1 MGGRTGCSRAQV
13 DSKFSEER
21 PPLPDGRQACRRTLS
36 PAAGAAHRAQHEREV
51 GAAGDGV
58 AEHARL
64 DGLGQGAFRAQ
75 LLHVCVWGGGVG
87 GGGGGGDWGGVAAL
101 EIEEELRGSGEDRRG
116 EPGNRTVHAA
126 TPRGAAAQPARLAR
140 RPASRLLCWFA
151 LSAAAH
157 LHNPPFL
164 PPLLALAAAVQHTV
178 SVGGHLGGG
187 GGGGRGG
194 GHPLGG
200 GRGGGQQRGE
210 EGRRGGAEEGR
221 RGGGSS
227 ARGTPG
233 RSGGRKGGKKA
244 LGSL

>member
-194 GHPLGG
+194 GSSEVRRGGGEERRRGEGEEAAAPAAPQGAAGG
-200 GRGGGQQRGE
+200 GRGE
-210 EGRRGGAEEGR
+210 
-221 RGGGSS
+221 
-227 ARGTPG
+227 
-233 RSGGRKGGKKA
+233 RKH
-244 LGSL
+244 